1 MSTNVDLRLIAGM
14 GPQLFTAP
22 TVAGL
27 PVDLQATL
35 EELVNTWQA
44 RYPGNAR
51 RQAYLDCK
59 VYVDS
64 LDIAL
69 PREIARDL
77 RLVSTWPEKAVFSL
91 TSRCH
96 WDGVVAPDGTED
108 PYGLASILEENRFST
123 EIGQAVASAATHGV
137 AFLTTLPGDVAAG
150 DPPVLVLP
158 YSAMTA
164 AALWDRRRRGIRAGL
179 LINDVDY
186 LGRPTELILLTPH
199 VLVSMAPLGA
209 QGWFVTGHVEHNLGR
224 TPMEALVY
232 RGNLD
237 RPLGRSRLTDG
248 VLSIVDRAVR
258 ASMRM
263 DVSSELF
270 TAPGLLLRGV
280 DKATFDQIKG
290 SWSWRLGSVKGIS
303 RDEEGDLPE
312 VDMIPQQSMQ
322 PYVDQLRELAQE
334 LAGALSLPVGSLG
347 IVQDNPSSADAIYA
361 AREELVTEASD
372 FNDAN
377 SYALNRVYRNILM
390 LRDGVLP
397 EDAARISTH
406 WRNPARPSIVSQS
419 DAMIKQIQAIPEIGK
434 TDVALEELGYTRQQI
449 TRMRAQ
455 IEQQRGR
462 DNLDA
467 ILRGARGPA
476 AGGGDFDLI

>member
-1 MSTNVDLRLIAGM
+1 MSANADLRLIAGM

-22 TVAGL
+22 SVAGL
-27 PVDLQATL
+27 PDDLQATL
-35 EELVNTWQA
+35 NTLVNTWQA

-51 RQAYLDCK
+51 RQSYLDCK
-59 VYVDS
+59 VFVES
-64 LDIAL
+64 LNIAL

-77 RLVSTWPEKAVFSL
+77 RIVSTWPEKAVFSL

-96 WDGVVAPDGTED
+96 WDGVVAPDGSED
-108 PYGLASILEENRFST
+108 PYGLSSILEENRFAT
-123 EIGQAVASAATHGV
+123 EIGQAIASAATHGV
-137 AFLTTLPGDVAAG
+137 AFLATLPGDVSAG
-150 DPPVLVLP
+150 DPSVLVLP

-164 AALWDRRRRGIRAGL
+164 AALWDRRRRGISAGL

-186 LGRPTELILLTPH
+186 LGRPTELILLTPQ
-199 VLVSMAPLGA
+199 VMVSMAPLGD
-209 QGWFVTGHVEHNLGR
+209 QGWFVTGHVEHHLGR

-263 DVSSELF
+263 DLSSELF

-280 DKATFDQIKG
+280 DEATFDKIKR
-290 SWSWRLGSVKGIS
+290 SWSWQLGSVKGLS
-303 RDEEGDLPE
+303 RDEDGDIPE
-312 VDMIPQQSMQ
+312 VDTIPQQSMQ

-377 SYALNRVYRNILM
+377 SYALNRVYRNILL
-390 LRDGVLP
+390 LRDGWLP

-419 DAMIKQIQAIPEIGK
+419 DAMIKQIQAIPELGK

-449 TRMRAQ
+449 ARIRAQ
-455 IEQQRGR
+455 VEQSRGR

-467 ILRGARGPA
+467 ILRGARGE
-476 AGGGDFDLI
+476 AGTA

>member
-1 MSTNVDLRLIAGM
+1 MSANADLRLIAGM

-22 TVAGL
+22 SVAGL
-27 PVDLQATL
+27 PDDLQATL
-35 EELVNTWQA
+35 NTLVNTWQA

-51 RQAYLDCK
+51 RQSYLDCK
-59 VYVDS
+59 VFVDS
-64 LDIAL
+64 LNIAL

-77 RLVSTWPEKAVFSL
+77 RIVSAWPEKAVFSL

-96 WDGVVAPDGTED
+96 WDGVVAPDGSED
-108 PYGLASILEENRFST
+108 PYGLSSLLEENRFAT

-137 AFLTTLPGDVAAG
+137 AFLTTLPGDVSAG
-150 DPPVLVLP
+150 DPSVLVLP

-164 AALWDRRRRGIRAGL
+164 AALWDRRRRGISAGL

-186 LGRPTELILLTPH
+186 LGRPTELILLTPQ
-199 VLVSMAPLGA
+199 VMVSMAPLGD
-209 QGWFVTGHVEHNLGR
+209 QGWFVTGHVEHHLGR

-263 DVSSELF
+263 DLSSELF

-280 DKATFDQIKG
+280 DEATFDKIKR
-290 SWSWRLGSVKGIS
+290 SWSWQLGSVKGLS
-303 RDEEGDLPE
+303 RDEDGDIPE
-312 VDMIPQQSMQ
+312 VDTIPQQSMQ
-322 PYVDQLRELAQE
+322 PYVDQLHELAQE

-377 SYALNRVYRNILM
+377 SYALNRVYRNILL
-390 LRDGVLP
+390 LRDGWLP

-419 DAMIKQIQAIPEIGK
+419 DAMIKQIQAIPELGK

-449 TRMRAQ
+449 ARIRAQ
-455 IEQQRGR
+455 VEQSRGR

-467 ILRGARGPA
+467 ILRGARGE
-476 AGGGDFDLI
+476 AGTA

>member
-1 MSTNVDLRLIAGM
+1 MSANADLRLIAGM

-22 TVAGL
+22 SVAGL
-27 PVDLQATL
+27 PDDLQATL
-35 EELVNTWQA
+35 NTLVNTWQA

-51 RQAYLDCK
+51 RQSYLDCK
-59 VYVDS
+59 VFVES
-64 LDIAL
+64 LNIAL

-77 RLVSTWPEKAVFSL
+77 HIVSTWPEKAVFSL

-96 WDGVVAPDGTED
+96 WDGVVAPDGSED
-108 PYGLASILEENRFST
+108 PYGLSSILEENRFAT
-123 EIGQAVASAATHGV
+123 EIGQAIASAATHGV
-137 AFLTTLPGDVAAG
+137 AFLATLPGDVSAG
-150 DPPVLVLP
+150 DPSVLVLP

-164 AALWDRRRRGIRAGL
+164 AALWDRRRRGISAGL

-186 LGRPTELILLTPH
+186 LGRPTELILLTPQ
-199 VLVSMAPLGA
+199 VMVSMAPLGS
-209 QGWFVTGHVEHNLGR
+209 QGWFVTGHVEHHLSR

-263 DVSSELF
+263 DLSSELF

-280 DKATFDQIKG
+280 DEATFDKIKR
-290 SWSWRLGSVKGIS
+290 SWSWQLGSVKGLS
-303 RDEEGDLPE
+303 RDEDGDIPE
-312 VDMIPQQSMQ
+312 VDTIPQQSMQ

-390 LRDGVLP
+390 LRDGWLP
-397 EDAARISTH
+397 DDAARISTH

-419 DAMIKQIQAIPEIGK
+419 DAMIKQIQAIPELGR

-449 TRMRAQ
+449 ARIRAQ
-455 IEQQRGR
+455 VEQSRGR

-467 ILRGARGPA
+467 ILRGARGE
-476 AGGGDFDLI
+476 AGTV

>member
-1 MSTNVDLRLIAGM
+1 MSANADLRLIAGM

-22 TVAGL
+22 SVAGL
-27 PVDLQATL
+27 PDDLQAALNT
-35 EELVNTWQA
+35 LVNTWQA

-51 RQAYLDCK
+51 RQSYLDCK
-59 VYVDS
+59 VFVES
-64 LDIAL
+64 LNIAL

-77 RLVSTWPEKAVFSL
+77 HIVSTWPEKAVFSL

-96 WDGVVAPDGTED
+96 WDGVVAPDGSED
-108 PYGLASILEENRFST
+108 PYGLSSILEENRFAT
-123 EIGQAVASAATHGV
+123 EIGQAIASAATHGV
-137 AFLTTLPGDVAAG
+137 AFLATLPGDVSAG
-150 DPPVLVLP
+150 DPSVLVLP

-164 AALWDRRRRGIRAGL
+164 AALWDRRRRGISAGL

-186 LGRPTELILLTPH
+186 LGRPTELILLTPQ
-199 VLVSMAPLGA
+199 VMVSMAPLGS
-209 QGWFVTGHVEHNLGR
+209 QGWFVTGHVEHHLGR

-263 DVSSELF
+263 DLSSELF

-280 DKATFDQIKG
+280 DEATFDKIKR
-290 SWSWRLGSVKGIS
+290 SWSWQLGSVKGLS
-303 RDEEGDLPE
+303 RDEDGDIPE
-312 VDMIPQQSMQ
+312 VDTIPQQSMQ
-322 PYVDQLRELAQE
+322 PYTDQLRELAQE
-334 LAGALSLPVGSLG
+334 LAGALSLPVSSLG

-390 LRDGVLP
+390 LRDGWLP
-397 EDAARISTH
+397 DDAARISTH

-419 DAMIKQIQAIPEIGK
+419 DAMIKQIQAIPELGR

-449 TRMRAQ
+449 ARIRAQ
-455 IEQQRGR
+455 VEQTRGR

-467 ILRGARGPA
+467 ILRGVHGE
-476 AGGGDFDLI
+476 AGTA

>member
-1 MSTNVDLRLIAGM
+1 MSANADLRLIAGM

-22 TVAGL
+22 SVAGL
-27 PVDLQATL
+27 PDDLQATL
-35 EELVNTWQA
+35 NTLVSTWQA

-51 RQAYLDCK
+51 RQSYLDCK
-59 VYVDS
+59 VFVES
-64 LDIAL
+64 LNIAL

-77 RLVSTWPEKAVFSL
+77 HIVSTWPEKAVFSL

-96 WDGVVAPDGTED
+96 WDGVVAPDGSED
-108 PYGLASILEENRFST
+108 PYGLSSILEENRFAT
-123 EIGQAVASAATHGV
+123 EIGQAIASAATHGV
-137 AFLTTLPGDVAAG
+137 AFLATLPGDVSAG

-164 AALWDRRRRGIRAGL
+164 AALWDRRRRGISAGL

-186 LGRPTELILLTPH
+186 LGRPTELILLTPQ
-199 VLVSMAPLGA
+199 VMVSMAPLGS
-209 QGWFVTGHVEHNLGR
+209 QGWFVTDHVEHRLGC

-263 DVSSELF
+263 DLSSELF

-280 DKATFDQIKG
+280 DEATFDKIKR
-290 SWSWRLGSVKGIS
+290 SWSWQLGSVKGLS
-303 RDEEGDLPE
+303 RDEDGDIPE
-312 VDMIPQQSMQ
+312 VDTIPQQSMQ
-322 PYVDQLRELAQE
+322 PYTDQLRELAQE
-334 LAGALSLPVGSLG
+334 LAGALSLPVSSLG

-390 LRDGVLP
+390 LRDGWLP
-397 EDAARISTH
+397 DDAARISTH

-419 DAMIKQIQAIPEIGK
+419 DAMIKQIQAIPELGR

-449 TRMRAQ
+449 ARIRAQ
-455 IEQQRGR
+455 VEQTRGR

-467 ILRGARGPA
+467 ILRGVHGE
-476 AGGGDFDLI
+476 AGTA

>member
-1 MSTNVDLRLIAGM
+1 MSANADLRLIAGM

-22 TVAGL
+22 SVAGL
-27 PVDLQATL
+27 PDDLQATL
-35 EELVNTWQA
+35 NTLVSTWQA

-51 RQAYLDCK
+51 RQSYLDCK
-59 VYVDS
+59 VFVES
-64 LDIAL
+64 LNIAL

-77 RLVSTWPEKAVFSL
+77 HIVSTWPEKAVFSL

-96 WDGVVAPDGTED
+96 WDGVVAPDGSED
-108 PYGLASILEENRFST
+108 PYGLSSILEENRFAT
-123 EIGQAVASAATHGV
+123 EIGQAIASAATHGV
-137 AFLTTLPGDVAAG
+137 AFLATLPGDVSAG
-150 DPPVLVLP
+150 DPSVLVLP

-164 AALWDRRRRGIRAGL
+164 AALWDRRRRGISAGL
-179 LINDVDY
+179 LINDADY
-186 LGRPTELILLTPH
+186 LGRPTELILLTPQ
-199 VLVSMAPLGA
+199 VMVSMAPLGS
-209 QGWFVTGHVEHNLGR
+209 QGWFVTGHVEHHLGR

-263 DVSSELF
+263 DLSSELF

-280 DKATFDQIKG
+280 DEATFDKIKR
-290 SWSWRLGSVKGIS
+290 SWSWQLGSVKGLS
-303 RDEEGDLPE
+303 RDEDGDIPE
-312 VDMIPQQSMQ
+312 VDTIPQQSMQ

-334 LAGALSLPVGSLG
+334 LAGALSLPVSSLG

-390 LRDGVLP
+390 LRDGWLP
-397 EDAARISTH
+397 DDAARISTH

-419 DAMIKQIQAIPEIGK
+419 DAMIKQIQAIPELGR

-449 TRMRAQ
+449 ARIRAQ
-455 IEQQRGR
+455 VEQSRGR

-467 ILRGARGPA
+467 ILRGARGE
-476 AGGGDFDLI
+476 AGTV

>member
-1 MSTNVDLRLIAGM
+1 
-14 GPQLFTAP
+14 
-22 TVAGL
+22 
-27 PVDLQATL
+27 
-35 EELVNTWQA
+35 
-44 RYPGNAR
+44 
-51 RQAYLDCK
+51 
-59 VYVDS
+59 
-64 LDIAL
+64 
-69 PREIARDL
+69 
-77 RLVSTWPEKAVFSL
+77 
-91 TSRCH
+91 
-96 WDGVVAPDGTED
+96 
-108 PYGLASILEENRFST
+108 
-123 EIGQAVASAATHGV
+123 
-137 AFLTTLPGDVAAG
+137 
-150 DPPVLVLP
+150 
-158 YSAMTA
+158 MTA
-164 AALWDRRRRGIRAGL
+164 AALWDRRRRGIKAGL

-186 LGRPTELILLTPH
+186 LGRPTELIMLTPT
-199 VLVSMAPLGA
+199 VMVSMALFGS
-209 QGWFVTGHVEHNLGR
+209 QGWYVTGHVEHNLGR

-232 RGNLD
+232 RATLD

-280 DKATFDQIKG
+280 DEATFSQIKS

-303 RDEEGDLPE
+303 RDEEGELPE
-312 VDMIPQQSMQ
+312 VDVLPQHSMQ

-334 LAGALSLPVGSLG
+334 MAGALSLPVGSLG

-377 SYALNRVYRNILM
+377 SYALNRVYRNIIQ

-419 DAMIKQIQAIPEIGK
+419 DAMIKQIQAIPELGR

-449 TRMRAQ
+449 MRIRAQ
-455 IEQQRGR
+455 SEQQRGR

-467 ILRGARGPA
+467 ILRGA
-476 AGGGDFDLI
+476 GGE

>member
-1 MSTNVDLRLIAGM
+1 MSSNADLRLIAGM

-22 TVAGL
+22 SVVGL
-27 PVDLQATL
+27 PDDLQATL
-35 EELVNTWQA
+35 NTLVNTWQA

-51 RQAYLDCK
+51 RQSYLDCK
-59 VYVDS
+59 VFVES
-64 LDIAL
+64 LNIAL

-77 RLVSTWPEKAVFSL
+77 HIVSTWPEKAVFSL

-96 WDGVVAPDGTED
+96 WDGVVAPDGSED
-108 PYGLASILEENRFST
+108 PYGLSSILEENRFAT
-123 EIGQAVASAATHGV
+123 EIGQAIASAATHGV
-137 AFLTTLPGDVAAG
+137 AFLATLRGDVSAG
-150 DPPVLVLP
+150 DPSVLVLP

-164 AALWDRRRRGIRAGL
+164 AALWDRRRRGISAGL

-186 LGRPTELILLTPH
+186 LGRPTELILLTPQ
-199 VLVSMAPLGA
+199 VMVSMAPLGD
-209 QGWFVTGHVEHNLGR
+209 QGWFVTGHVEHHLGR

-263 DVSSELF
+263 DLSSELF

-280 DKATFDQIKG
+280 DEATFDKIKR
-290 SWSWRLGSVKGIS
+290 SWSWQLGSVKGLS
-303 RDEEGDLPE
+303 RDEDGDIPE
-312 VDMIPQQSMQ
+312 VDTIPQQSMQ

-377 SYALNRVYRNILM
+377 SYALNRVYRNIIM
-390 LRDGVLP
+390 LRDGWLP
-397 EDAARISTH
+397 DDAARISTH

-449 TRMRAQ
+449 MRMRAQ
-455 IEQQRGR
+455 IEQSHGR

-467 ILRGARGPA
+467 ILRGARGE
-476 AGGGDFDLI
+476 AGTV

>member
-1 MSTNVDLRLIAGM
+1 MSANADLRLIAGM

-22 TVAGL
+22 SVAGL
-27 PVDLQATL
+27 PDDLQATL
-35 EELVNTWQA
+35 NTLVNTWQA

-51 RQAYLDCK
+51 RQSYLDCK
-59 VYVDS
+59 VFVES
-64 LDIAL
+64 LNIAL

-77 RLVSTWPEKAVFSL
+77 HIVSTWPEKAVFSL

-96 WDGVVAPDGTED
+96 WDGVVAPDGSED
-108 PYGLASILEENRFST
+108 PYGLSSILEENRFAT
-123 EIGQAVASAATHGV
+123 EIGQAIASAATHGV
-137 AFLTTLPGDVAAG
+137 AFLATLPGDVSAG
-150 DPPVLVLP
+150 DPSVLVLP

-164 AALWDRRRRGIRAGL
+164 AALWDRRRRGISAGL

-186 LGRPTELILLTPH
+186 LGRPTELILLTPQ
-199 VLVSMAPLGA
+199 VMVSMAPLGS
-209 QGWFVTGHVEHNLGR
+209 QGWFVTGHVEHHLGR

-263 DVSSELF
+263 DLSSELF

-280 DKATFDQIKG
+280 DEATFDKIKR
-290 SWSWRLGSVKGIS
+290 SWSWQLGSVKGLS
-303 RDEEGDLPE
+303 RDEDGDIPE
-312 VDMIPQQSMQ
+312 VDTIPQQSMQ

-377 SYALNRVYRNILM
+377 SYALNRVYRNILL
-390 LRDGVLP
+390 LRDGWLP
-397 EDAARISTH
+397 EDATRISTH

-449 TRMRAQ
+449 MRMRAQ
-455 IEQQRGR
+455 IEQSRGR

-467 ILRGARGPA
+467 ILRGARGE
-476 AGGGDFDLI
+476 AGTA

>member
-1 MSTNVDLRLIAGM
+1 MSTNADLRLIAGM

-22 TVAGL
+22 SVAGL
-27 PVDLQATL
+27 PDDLQATL
-35 EELVNTWQA
+35 NTLVNTWQA

-51 RQAYLDCK
+51 RQSYLDCK
-59 VYVDS
+59 VFVES
-64 LDIAL
+64 LNIAL

-77 RLVSTWPEKAVFSL
+77 RIVSTGPEKAVFSL

-96 WDGVVAPDGTED
+96 WDGVVAPDGSED
-108 PYGLASILEENRFST
+108 PYGLSSILEENRFAT
-123 EIGQAVASAATHGV
+123 EIGQAIASAATHGV
-137 AFLTTLPGDVAAG
+137 AFLATLPGDVSAG

-186 LGRPTELILLTPH
+186 LGRPTELILLTPQ
-199 VLVSMAPLGA
+199 VMVSMAPLGS
-209 QGWFVTGHVEHNLGR
+209 QGWFVTGHVEHHLNR

-263 DVSSELF
+263 DLSSELF

-280 DKATFDQIKG
+280 DEATFDKIKH
-290 SWSWRLGSVKGIS
+290 SWSWQLGSVKGLS
-303 RDEEGDLPE
+303 RDEDGDIPE
-312 VDMIPQQSMQ
+312 VDTIPQQSMQ

-390 LRDGVLP
+390 LRDGWLP
-397 EDAARISTH
+397 DDAARISTH

-419 DAMIKQIQAIPEIGK
+419 DAMIKQIQAIPELGK

-449 TRMRAQ
+449 ARIRAQ
-455 IEQQRGR
+455 VEQSRGR

-467 ILRGARGPA
+467 ILRGARGE
-476 AGGGDFDLI
+476 AGTV

>member
-1 MSTNVDLRLIAGM
+1 MTMNVDTRLITGAG
-14 GPQLFTAP
+14 P
-22 TVAGL
+22 TMFSPPLVAGL
-27 PVDLQATL
+27 SDTLQAGL
-35 EELVNTWQA
+35 NELVGTWQA
-44 RYPGNAR
+44 RYPSNMR

-59 VYVDS
+59 VFVDS
-64 LDIAL
+64 LNISL

-77 RLVSTWPEKAVFSL
+77 RIVSTWPEKAVFSL

-96 WDGVVAPDGTED
+96 WDGVVAPDGSED
-108 PYGLASILEENRFST
+108 PYGLATLLDENRFAT
-123 EIGQAVASAATHGV
+123 EIGHAISSAATHGV
-137 AFLTTLPGDVAAG
+137 SFLVTLPGDVSAG

-164 AALWDRRRRGIRAGL
+164 SALWDRRRRGIKAGL

-186 LGRPTELILLTPH
+186 LGRPTEMIMLTPT
-199 VLVSMAPLGA
+199 VMVSMSLLGS
-209 QGWFVTGHVEHNLGR
+209 QGWYVTGHVEHNLRR

-232 RGNLD
+232 RGTLD

-280 DKATFDQIKG
+280 DEATFSQIKS

-303 RDEEGDLPE
+303 RDEEGELPE
-312 VDMIPQQSMQ
+312 VDVLPQQSMQ

-334 LAGALSLPVGSLG
+334 MAGALSLPVGSLG

-377 SYALNRVYRNILM
+377 SYALNRVYRNIIQ
-390 LRDGVLP
+390 LREGWLP

-419 DAMIKQIQAIPEIGK
+419 DAMIKQIQAIPELGR

-449 TRMRAQ
+449 MRIRAQ
-455 IEQQRGR
+455 SEQQRGR
-462 DNLDA
+462 DNLNA
-467 ILRGARGPA
+467 ILRGA
-476 AGGGDFDLI
+476 AGE

>member
-1 MSTNVDLRLIAGM
+1 MSANADLRLIAGM

-22 TVAGL
+22 SVAGL
-27 PVDLQATL
+27 PDDLQATL
-35 EELVNTWQA
+35 NTLVNTWQA

-51 RQAYLDCK
+51 RQSYLDCK
-59 VYVDS
+59 VFVES
-64 LDIAL
+64 LNIAL

-77 RLVSTWPEKAVFSL
+77 HIVSTWPEKAVFSL

-96 WDGVVAPDGTED
+96 WDGVVAPDGSED
-108 PYGLASILEENRFST
+108 PYGLSSILEENRFAT
-123 EIGQAVASAATHGV
+123 EIGQAIASAATHGV
-137 AFLTTLPGDVAAG
+137 AFLATLPGDVSAG

-164 AALWDRRRRGIRAGL
+164 AALWDRRRRGISAGL

-186 LGRPTELILLTPH
+186 LGRPTELILLTPQ
-199 VLVSMAPLGA
+199 VMVSMAPLGS
-209 QGWFVTGHVEHNLGR
+209 QGWFVTDHVEHRLGR

-263 DVSSELF
+263 DLSSELF

-280 DKATFDQIKG
+280 DEVTFDKIKR
-290 SWSWRLGSVKGIS
+290 SWSWQLGSVKGLS
-303 RDEEGDLPE
+303 RDEDGDIPE
-312 VDMIPQQSMQ
+312 VDTLPQQSMQ
-322 PYVDQLRELAQE
+322 PYTDQLRELAQE
-334 LAGALSLPVGSLG
+334 LAGALSLPVSSLG

-390 LRDGVLP
+390 LRDGWLP
-397 EDAARISTH
+397 DDAARISTH

-419 DAMIKQIQAIPEIGK
+419 DAMIKQIQAIPELGR

-449 TRMRAQ
+449 ARIRAQ
-455 IEQQRGR
+455 VEQTRGR

-467 ILRGARGPA
+467 ILRGVHGE
-476 AGGGDFDLI
+476 AGTA

>member
-1 MSTNVDLRLIAGM
+1 MSANADLRLIAGM
-14 GPQLFTAP
+14 GPQLFTTP
-22 TVAGL
+22 SVAGL
-27 PVDLQATL
+27 PDDLQATL
-35 EELVNTWQA
+35 NTLVNTWQA

-51 RQAYLDCK
+51 RQSYLDCK
-59 VYVDS
+59 VFVES
-64 LDIAL
+64 LNIAL

-77 RLVSTWPEKAVFSL
+77 RTVSTWPEKAVFSL

-96 WDGVVAPDGTED
+96 WDGVVAPDGSED
-108 PYGLASILEENRFST
+108 PYGLSSILEENRFAT
-123 EIGQAVASAATHGV
+123 EIGQAIASAATHGV
-137 AFLTTLPGDVAAG
+137 AFLATLPGDVSAG
-150 DPPVLVLP
+150 DPSVLVLP

-164 AALWDRRRRGIRAGL
+164 AALWDRRRRGISAGL

-186 LGRPTELILLTPH
+186 LGRPTELILLTPQ
-199 VLVSMAPLGA
+199 VMVSMAPLGD
-209 QGWFVTGHVEHNLGR
+209 QGWFVTGHVEHHLGR

-263 DVSSELF
+263 DLSSELF

-280 DKATFDQIKG
+280 DEATFDKIKR
-290 SWSWRLGSVKGIS
+290 SWSWQLGSVKGLS
-303 RDEEGDLPE
+303 RDEDGDIPE
-312 VDMIPQQSMQ
+312 VDTIPQQSMQ

-377 SYALNRVYRNILM
+377 SYALNRVYRNILL
-390 LRDGVLP
+390 LRDGWLP
-397 EDAARISTH
+397 DDAARISTH

-449 TRMRAQ
+449 MRIRAQ
-455 IEQQRGR
+455 VEQSRGR

-467 ILRGARGPA
+467 ILRGARGE
-476 AGGGDFDLI
+476 AGTV

>member
-1 MSTNVDLRLIAGM
+1 MSSNADLRLIVGM

-22 TVAGL
+22 SVAGL
-27 PVDLQATL
+27 PDDLQATL
-35 EELVNTWQA
+35 NTLVNTWQA

-51 RQAYLDCK
+51 RQSYLDCK
-59 VYVDS
+59 VFVES
-64 LDIAL
+64 LNIAL

-77 RLVSTWPEKAVFSL
+77 HIVSTWPEKAVFSL

-96 WDGVVAPDGTED
+96 WDGVVAPDGSED
-108 PYGLASILEENRFST
+108 PYGLSSILEENRFAT
-123 EIGQAVASAATHGV
+123 EIGQAIASAATHGV
-137 AFLTTLPGDVAAG
+137 AFLATLPGDVSAG
-150 DPPVLVLP
+150 DPSVLVLP

-164 AALWDRRRRGIRAGL
+164 AALWDRRRRGISAGL

-186 LGRPTELILLTPH
+186 LGRPTELILLTPQ
-199 VLVSMAPLGA
+199 VMVSMAPLGD
-209 QGWFVTGHVEHNLGR
+209 QGWFVTGHVEHHLGR

-263 DVSSELF
+263 DLSSELF

-280 DKATFDQIKG
+280 DEATFDKIKR
-290 SWSWRLGSVKGIS
+290 SWSWQLGSVKGLS
-303 RDEEGDLPE
+303 RDEDGDIPE
-312 VDMIPQQSMQ
+312 VDTIPQQSMQ

-377 SYALNRVYRNILM
+377 SYALNRVYRNILL
-390 LRDGVLP
+390 LRDGWLP
-397 EDAARISTH
+397 DDAARISTH

-419 DAMIKQIQAIPEIGK
+419 DAMIKQIQAIPELGR

-449 TRMRAQ
+449 ARIRAQ
-455 IEQQRGR
+455 VEQTRGR

-467 ILRGARGPA
+467 ILRGVHGE
-476 AGGGDFDLI
+476 AGTA